1 MGRVRVRDAAPGHIK
16 SRTTDLK
23 TGLCG
28 MEHLRILLL
37 PHGGD
42 ALCSSIAGLPST
54 VYRRYRVYTR
64 VKRETIRKQNNTD
77 TIFY

>member
-42 ALCSSIAGLPST
+42 ALC
-54 VYRRYRVYTR
+54 
-64 VKRETIRKQNNTD
+64 
-77 TIFY
+77 